1 MLIDLANM
9 SMTRTISSREND
21 RNGFKIIVPLKER
34 GKPVD
39 LTGYVVKYEAI
50 SPYGNF
56 VRDDAVVTN
65 ARDGI
70 FEYIVSK
77 EAVSSA
83 GVWIGYFAFEKG
95 TERFT
100 TQDIRISLGSDVKQG
115 SIEIKDYIAE
125 FDQALTA
132 VAGYRKE
139 IDAANAE
146 ITKLKQQIAAN
157 NVQISKI
164 TLDDGGASI
173 STSDNT
179 KNILD
184 EIVAKGRG
192 MNTIYCGGGVQ
203 GQTPKNLSWRGI
215 SYFNSATFGF
225 VIAKDYGGNFFTNYY
240 NNGTWIGW
248 VEHADASKV
257 LNKSGDTMTGQLTIN
272 RPGTKDTTLLLQ
284 NGGGLMRVMPYEGD
298 FNYIQSGTL
307 DSKAKSIYVTG
318 YNISEMDKFQ
328 VKAKELIVEGTFKQ
342 SNDVAWTNLTLINGA
357 TTDAGNTPRYMR
369 QGDVIY
375 IVGAVTN
382 VTDSM
387 TIANLP
393 VGIRPTSNCSFANS
407 YLSTDLKK
415 YAGEIN
421 VRTDGRITVDWMWN
435 NVKSVSFCISY
446 HL

>member
-21 RNGFKIIVPLKER
+21 RNGFKVIVNLKER

-100 TQDIRISLGSDVKQG
+100 TQDIRISLGNDVKQG
-115 SIEIKDYIAE
+115 NIPIENYIAE
-125 FDQALTA
+125 FDKLKKQ
-132 VAGYRKE
+132 
-139 IDAANAE
+139 IDA
-146 ITKLKQQIAAN
+146 LQIAVDKADVVKKTGDTMTGKLWFSGASKGIAWQEN
-157 NVQISKI
+157 SKEVADLIYNGRNIFLRGKPVDGTVYNAVTYDIDKNYFNVQSE
-164 TLDDGGASI
+164 T
-173 STSDNT
+173 
-179 KNILD
+179 
-184 EIVAKGRG
+184 
-192 MNTIYCGGGVQ
+192 
-203 GQTPKNLSWRGI
+203 NL
-215 SYFNSATFGF
+215 
-225 VIAKDYGGNFFTNYY
+225 VK
-240 NNGTWIGW
+240 
-248 VEHADASKV
+248 
-257 LNKSGDTMTGQLTIN
+257 KSGDTMTGQLTIN

-393 VGIRPTSNCSFANS
+393 TGLRPTSNCAFAVA
-407 YLSTDLKK
+407 YLSTDSKK
-415 YAGEIN
+415 YTGEIN
-421 VRTDGRITVDWMWN
+421 VRPDGRITLDWMWN

>member
-39 LTGYVVKYEAI
+39 LTGYIVKYEAI

-56 VRDDAVVTN
+56 VRDDAVVTS
-65 ARDGI
+65 AKDGV

-77 EAVSSA
+77 EAVSSS

-115 SIEIKDYIAE
+115 NIPIENYIAE
-125 FDQALTA
+125 FDKLKKQ
-132 VAGYRKE
+132 
-139 IDAANAE
+139 IDA
-146 ITKLKQQIAAN
+146 LQIAVDKAN
-157 NVQISKI
+157 VVK
-164 TLDDGGASI
+164 
-173 STSDNT
+173 
-179 KNILD
+179 
-184 EIVAKGRG
+184 
-192 MNTIYCGGGVQ
+192 
-203 GQTPKNLSWRGI
+203 
-215 SYFNSATFGF
+215 
-225 VIAKDYGGNFFTNYY
+225 
-240 NNGTWIGW
+240 
-248 VEHADASKV
+248 
-257 LNKSGDTMTGQLTIN
+257 KSGDTMTGTLIVDDSTGTSSLRVKSGDYLAGWQQRTDGLFRLIDWKKNASIMDYNPESNNIFFRVDTNLVKKTGDTMTGQLIIN
-272 RPGTKDTTLLLQ
+272 RPGTKDATLILQ

-369 QGDVIY
+369 QGDVVY
-375 IVGAVTN
+375 IVGSVTN

-393 VGIRPTSNCSFANS
+393 TGLRPTSNCAFAVA
-407 YLSTDLKK
+407 YLSTDSKK

-421 VRTDGRITVDWMWN
+421 VRPDGRITLDWMWN

>member
-39 LTGYVVKYEAI
+39 LTGYIVKYEAI

-56 VRDDAVVTN
+56 VRDDAVVTS
-65 ARDGI
+65 AKDGV

-77 EAVSSA
+77 EAVSSS

-115 SIEIKDYIAE
+115 NIPIENYIAE
-125 FDQALTA
+125 FDKLKKQ
-132 VAGYRKE
+132 
-139 IDAANAE
+139 IDA
-146 ITKLKQQIAAN
+146 LQIAVDKE
-157 NVQISKI
+157 NVVK
-164 TLDDGGASI
+164 
-173 STSDNT
+173 
-179 KNILD
+179 
-184 EIVAKGRG
+184 
-192 MNTIYCGGGVQ
+192 
-203 GQTPKNLSWRGI
+203 
-215 SYFNSATFGF
+215 
-225 VIAKDYGGNFFTNYY
+225 
-240 NNGTWIGW
+240 
-248 VEHADASKV
+248 
-257 LNKSGDTMTGQLTIN
+257 KSGDTMTGTLIVDDSTGTSSLRVKSGDYLAGWQQRTDGLFRLIDWKKNASIMDYNPESNNIFFRVDTNLVKKTGDTMTGQLIIN
-272 RPGTKDTTLLLQ
+272 RPGTKDATLILQ

-307 DSKAKSIYVTG
+307 DRKAKSIYVTG

-357 TTDAGNTPRYMR
+357 TTEAGNTPRYMR
-369 QGDVIY
+369 QGDVVY
-375 IVGAVTN
+375 IVGSVTN

-393 VGIRPTSNCSFANS
+393 TGLRPTSNCAFAVA
-407 YLSTDLKK
+407 YLSTDSKK

-421 VRTDGRITVDWMWN
+421 VRPDGRITLDWMWN

>member
-21 RNGFKIIVPLKER
+21 RNGFKVIVNLKER

-56 VRDDAVVTN
+56 VRNDAVVTN

-77 EAVSSA
+77 EAVSSS

-115 SIEIKDYIAE
+115 NIPIENYIAE
-125 FDQALTA
+125 FDKLKKQ
-132 VAGYRKE
+132 
-139 IDAANAE
+139 IDA
-146 ITKLKQQIAAN
+146 LQIAVDKADVVKKTGDTMTGKLWFSGASKGIAWQEN
-157 NVQISKI
+157 SKEVADLIYNGRNIFLRGKPVDGTVYNAVTYDIDKNYFNVQSE
-164 TLDDGGASI
+164 T
-173 STSDNT
+173 
-179 KNILD
+179 
-184 EIVAKGRG
+184 
-192 MNTIYCGGGVQ
+192 
-203 GQTPKNLSWRGI
+203 NL
-215 SYFNSATFGF
+215 
-225 VIAKDYGGNFFTNYY
+225 VK
-240 NNGTWIGW
+240 
-248 VEHADASKV
+248 
-257 LNKSGDTMTGQLTIN
+257 KSGDTMTGQLTIN
-272 RPGTKDTTLLLQ
+272 RPGTKDATLILQ

-393 VGIRPTSNCSFANS
+393 TGLRPTSNCAFAVA
-407 YLSTDLKK
+407 YLSTDSKK
-415 YAGEIN
+415 YTGEIN
-421 VRTDGRITVDWMWN
+421 VRPDGRITLDWMWN

>member
-1 MLIDLANM
+1 M

-100 TQDIRISLGSDVKQG
+100 TQDIRISLGNDVKQG
-115 SIEIKDYIAE
+115 NIPIENYIAE
-125 FDQALTA
+125 FDKLKKQ
-132 VAGYRKE
+132 
-139 IDAANAE
+139 IDA
-146 ITKLKQQIAAN
+146 LQIAVDKADVVKKTGDTMTGKLWFSGASKGIAWQEN
-157 NVQISKI
+157 SKEVADLIYNGRNIFLRGKPVDGTVYNAVTYDIDKNYFNVQSE
-164 TLDDGGASI
+164 T
-173 STSDNT
+173 
-179 KNILD
+179 
-184 EIVAKGRG
+184 
-192 MNTIYCGGGVQ
+192 
-203 GQTPKNLSWRGI
+203 NL
-215 SYFNSATFGF
+215 
-225 VIAKDYGGNFFTNYY
+225 VK
-240 NNGTWIGW
+240 
-248 VEHADASKV
+248 
-257 LNKSGDTMTGQLTIN
+257 KSGDTMTGQLTIN
-272 RPGTKDTTLLLQ
+272 RPGTKDATLILQ

-375 IVGAVTN
+375 IVGSVTN

-393 VGIRPTSNCSFANS
+393 TGLRPTSNCAFAVA
-407 YLSTDLKK
+407 YLSTDSKK
-415 YAGEIN
+415 YTGEIN
-421 VRTDGRITVDWMWN
+421 VRPDGRITLDWMWN

>member
-1 MLIDLANM
+1 M

-21 RNGFKIIVPLKER
+21 RNGFKVIVNLKER

-77 EAVSSA
+77 EAVSSS

-115 SIEIKDYIAE
+115 NIPIENYIAE
-125 FDQALTA
+125 FDKLKKQ
-132 VAGYRKE
+132 
-139 IDAANAE
+139 IDA
-146 ITKLKQQIAAN
+146 LQIAVDKADVVKKTGDTMTGKLWFRGASKGIAWQEN
-157 NVQISKI
+157 SKEVADLIYNGRNIFLRGKPVDGTVYNAVTYDIDKNYFNVQSE
-164 TLDDGGASI
+164 T
-173 STSDNT
+173 
-179 KNILD
+179 
-184 EIVAKGRG
+184 
-192 MNTIYCGGGVQ
+192 
-203 GQTPKNLSWRGI
+203 NL
-215 SYFNSATFGF
+215 
-225 VIAKDYGGNFFTNYY
+225 VK
-240 NNGTWIGW
+240 
-248 VEHADASKV
+248 
-257 LNKSGDTMTGQLTIN
+257 KSGDTMTGQLTIN
-272 RPGTKDTTLLLQ
+272 RPGTKDATLILQ

-393 VGIRPTSNCSFANS
+393 TGLRPTSNCAFAVA
-407 YLSTDLKK
+407 YLSTDSKK
-415 YAGEIN
+415 YTGEIN
-421 VRTDGRITVDWMWN
+421 VRPDGRITLDWMWN

>member
-1 MLIDLANM
+1 M

-21 RNGFKIIVPLKER
+21 RNGFKVIVNLKER

-77 EAVSSA
+77 EAVSSS

-115 SIEIKDYIAE
+115 NIPIENYIAE
-125 FDQALTA
+125 FDKLKKQ
-132 VAGYRKE
+132 
-139 IDAANAE
+139 IDA
-146 ITKLKQQIAAN
+146 LQIAVDKADVVKKTGDTMTGKLWFSGASKGIAWQEN
-157 NVQISKI
+157 SKEVADLIYNGRNIFLRGKPVDGTVYNAVTYDIDKNYFNVQSE
-164 TLDDGGASI
+164 T
-173 STSDNT
+173 
-179 KNILD
+179 
-184 EIVAKGRG
+184 
-192 MNTIYCGGGVQ
+192 
-203 GQTPKNLSWRGI
+203 NL
-215 SYFNSATFGF
+215 
-225 VIAKDYGGNFFTNYY
+225 VK
-240 NNGTWIGW
+240 
-248 VEHADASKV
+248 
-257 LNKSGDTMTGQLTIN
+257 KSGDTMTGQLTIN
-272 RPGTKDTTLLLQ
+272 RPGTKDATLILQ

-393 VGIRPTSNCSFANS
+393 TGLRPTSNCAFAVA
-407 YLSTDLKK
+407 YLSTDSKK
-415 YAGEIN
+415 YTGEIN
-421 VRTDGRITVDWMWN
+421 VRPDGRITLDWMWN

>member
-1 MLIDLANM
+1 M

-100 TQDIRISLGSDVKQG
+100 TQDIRISLGNDVKQG
-115 SIEIKDYIAE
+115 NIPIENYIAE
-125 FDQALTA
+125 FDNLKKQ
-132 VAGYRKE
+132 
-139 IDAANAE
+139 IDALQLAVDKADVVKKSGDTMTGTL
-146 ITKLKQQIAAN
+146 IVDDSTGTSSLRVKSGDYLAGWQQR
-157 NVQISKI
+157 
-164 TLDDGGASI
+164 TDGLFRLIDWKKNASI
-173 STSDNT
+173 MDYNPESN
-179 KNILD
+179 NIFFRVD
-184 EIVAKGRG
+184 
-192 MNTIYCGGGVQ
+192 T
-203 GQTPKNLSWRGI
+203 NLVKK
-215 SYFNSATFGF
+215 T
-225 VIAKDYGGNFFTNYY
+225 
-240 NNGTWIGW
+240 
-248 VEHADASKV
+248 
-257 LNKSGDTMTGQLTIN
+257 GDTMTGQLTIN

-369 QGDVIY
+369 QGDVVY
-375 IVGAVTN
+375 IVGSVTN

-393 VGIRPTSNCSFANS
+393 TGLRPTSNCAFAVA
-407 YLSTDLKK
+407 YLSTDSKK

-421 VRTDGRITVDWMWN
+421 VRPDGRITLDWMWN

>member
-1 MLIDLANM
+1 MRCNMRTETMLIDLANM
-9 SMTRTISSREND
+9 SMTRTISSRQND
-21 RNGFKIIVPLKER
+21 RNGIKIIVPLKER
-34 GKPVD
+34 GEPVD
-39 LTGYVVKYEAI
+39 LTGYVGKYEAI

-56 VRDDAVVTN
+56 VRDDVVITN

-100 TQDIRISLGSDVKQG
+100 TQDIRISLGNDVKQG
-115 SIEIKDYIAE
+115 NIPIENYIAE
-125 FDQALTA
+125 FDKLKKQ
-132 VAGYRKE
+132 
-139 IDAANAE
+139 IDA
-146 ITKLKQQIAAN
+146 LQIAVDKAN
-157 NVQISKI
+157 VVKKSGDTMTG
-164 TLDDGGASI
+164 TLIVDDSTGTSSLRVKSGDYLAGWQQKPDGLFRLIDWKKNASI
-173 STSDNT
+173 MDYNPESN
-179 KNILD
+179 NIFFRVD
-184 EIVAKGRG
+184 
-192 MNTIYCGGGVQ
+192 T
-203 GQTPKNLSWRGI
+203 NLLKK
-215 SYFNSATFGF
+215 T
-225 VIAKDYGGNFFTNYY
+225 
-240 NNGTWIGW
+240 
-248 VEHADASKV
+248 
-257 LNKSGDTMTGQLTIN
+257 GDTMTGQLTIN
-272 RPGTKDTTLLLQ
+272 RPGTKDATLLLQ
-284 NGGGLMRVMPYEGD
+284 NGGGLMRAMPYEGE
-298 FNYIQSGTL
+298 FNYIQSGTP
-307 DSKAKSIYVTG
+307 DSKAKSLYITG
-318 YNISEMDKFQ
+318 YNISEMDKLQ

-393 VGIRPTSNCSFANS
+393 TGLRPTSNCAFAVA
-407 YLSTDLKK
+407 YLSTDSKK
-415 YAGEIN
+415 YTGEIN
-421 VRTDGRITVDWMWN
+421 VRPDGRITLDWMWN

>member
-1 MLIDLANM
+1 MRTETMLIDLANM

-21 RNGFKIIVPLKER
+21 RNGFKVIVNLKER

-100 TQDIRISLGSDVKQG
+100 TQDIRISLGNDVKQG
-115 SIEIKDYIAE
+115 NIPIENYIAE
-125 FDQALTA
+125 FDKLKKQ
-132 VAGYRKE
+132 
-139 IDAANAE
+139 IDA
-146 ITKLKQQIAAN
+146 LQIAVDKADVVKKTGDTMTGKLWFSGASKGIAWQEN
-157 NVQISKI
+157 SKEVADLIYNGRNIFLRGKPVDGTVYNAVTYDIDKNYFNVQSE
-164 TLDDGGASI
+164 T
-173 STSDNT
+173 
-179 KNILD
+179 
-184 EIVAKGRG
+184 
-192 MNTIYCGGGVQ
+192 
-203 GQTPKNLSWRGI
+203 NL
-215 SYFNSATFGF
+215 
-225 VIAKDYGGNFFTNYY
+225 VK
-240 NNGTWIGW
+240 
-248 VEHADASKV
+248 
-257 LNKSGDTMTGQLTIN
+257 KSGDTMTGQLTIN

-393 VGIRPTSNCSFANS
+393 TGLRPTSNCAFAVA
-407 YLSTDLKK
+407 YLSTDSKK
-415 YAGEIN
+415 YTGEIN
-421 VRTDGRITVDWMWN
+421 VRPDGRITLDWMWN

>member
-1 MLIDLANM
+1 M
-9 SMTRTISSREND
+9 SMARTISSREND
-21 RNGFKIIVPLKER
+21 RNGFKVIVNLKER
-34 GKPVD
+34 GKTVD

-50 SPYGNF
+50 SPQRNF
-56 VRDDAVVTN
+56 VRDDAVVTSTK
-65 ARDGI
+65 DGV
-70 FEYIVSK
+70 FEYTVSK

-100 TQDIRISLGSDVKQG
+100 TQDIRISLGVDVKSG
-115 SIEIKDYIAE
+115 SIQLENYIAE
-125 FDQALTA
+125 FDKALEA

-139 IDAANAE
+139 IDATTAKITVLTNLINA
-146 ITKLKQQIAAN
+146 K
-157 NVQISKI
+157 NVQVPKI
-164 TLDDGGASI
+164 TLDNGGATIAVSAK
-173 STSDNT
+173 TD
-179 KNILD
+179 NILD
-184 EIVAKGRG
+184 KIVAAGAG
-192 MNTIYCGGGVQ
+192 VNTIYCADVVENGNI
-203 GQTPKNLSWRGI
+203 PSKSSWRGI
-215 SYFNSATFGF
+215 SFFNSATFGF
-225 VIAKDYGGNFFTNYY
+225 VMAKDYKGNFFTNYY

-248 VEHADASKV
+248 TEHVNSSEIIPK
-257 LNKSGDTMTGQLTIN
+257 TG
-272 RPGTKDTTLLLQ
+272 
-284 NGGGLMRVMPYEGD
+284 
-298 FNYIQSGTL
+298 
-307 DSKAKSIYVTG
+307 
-318 YNISEMDKFQ
+318 
-328 VKAKELIVEGTFKQ
+328 GTFTGLVTLSGGVKLPG
-342 SNDVAWTNLTLINGA
+342 DVPWTNLTLVNGA

>member
-1 MLIDLANM
+1 MRTETMLIDLANM
-9 SMTRTISSREND
+9 SMTRMISSREND

-100 TQDIRISLGSDVKQG
+100 TQDIRISLGNDVKQG
-115 SIEIKDYIAE
+115 NIPIENYIAE
-125 FDQALTA
+125 FDNLKKQ
-132 VAGYRKE
+132 
-139 IDAANAE
+139 IDALQLAVD
-146 ITKLKQQIAAN
+146 K
-157 NVQISKI
+157 
-164 TLDDGGASI
+164 
-173 STSDNT
+173 
-179 KNILD
+179 
-184 EIVAKGRG
+184 
-192 MNTIYCGGGVQ
+192 
-203 GQTPKNLSWRGI
+203 
-215 SYFNSATFGF
+215 
-225 VIAKDYGGNFFTNYY
+225 
-240 NNGTWIGW
+240 
-248 VEHADASKV
+248 ADVVK
-257 LNKSGDTMTGQLTIN
+257 KSGDTMTGTLIVDDSTGTSSLRVKSGDYLAGWQQRTDGLFRLIDWKKNASIMDYNPESNNIFFRVDTNLVKKTGDTMTGQLIIN
-272 RPGTKDTTLLLQ
+272 RPGTKDATLILQ

-357 TTDAGNTPRYMR
+357 TTEAGNTPRYMR
-369 QGDVIY
+369 QGDVVY
-375 IVGAVTN
+375 IVGSVTN

-393 VGIRPTSNCSFANS
+393 TGLRPTSNCAFAVA
-407 YLSTDLKK
+407 YLSTDSKK

-421 VRTDGRITVDWMWN
+421 VRPDGRITLDWMWN